1 MFAGEAKGKY
11 GKMKCEG
18 VNTSSSSESV
28 VAAITTSN
36 SSREGFQ
43 RDNFDVVR
51 FNSCKLLGPKTP
63 HFIKLEIALKKCSDC
78 IARTRIRSA
87 SCLSTTISTIRF
99 VVCSFLI
106 RRLAGI
112 WSSPL
117 FIRLRTH
124 VIMHSL
130 NNPTIPFLPSH
141 DRFICASLIG
151 HGSQSCLTTSVMPSS
166 SC

>member
-51 FNSCKLLGPKTP
+51 FNPCKLLGPKTP
-63 HFIKLEIALKKCSDC
+63 HFIKLEIALKNVPIVSPERGY
-78 IARTRIRSA
+78 ARHLA
-87 SCLSTTISTIRF
+87 SPPR
-99 VVCSFLI
+99 
-106 RRLAGI
+106 
-112 WSSPL
+112 
-117 FIRLRTH
+117 
-124 VIMHSL
+124 
-130 NNPTIPFLPSH
+130 
-141 DRFICASLIG
+141 
-151 HGSQSCLTTSVMPSS
+151 
-166 SC
+166 